1 MNRSE
6 PEANKL
12 AAKRLFTAL
21 QDAQADVIKEL
32 ISDGLVDHSPMFGRN
47 AFEQENLVEAAAT
60 FKAAF
65 PDVRIDTV
73 HILADGDKVVVH
85 EIVTGTNTGAFR
97 GLAAT
102 GRHMRVQAIHVLR
115 FDGGRV
121 AEHWSTRELDSM
133 IAALPG
139 GLDAR

>member
-1 MNRSE
+1 MSRSE
-6 PEANKL
+6 PEANKR

-21 QDAQADVIKEL
+21 QDADTEVIREL
-32 ISDGLVDHSPMFGRN
+32 IADGLVDHSPMFGRN
-47 AFEQENLVEAAAT
+47 AFERDNLIEAATT
-60 FKAAF
+60 FRAAF
-65 PDVRIDTV
+65 PDVRINTM
-73 HILADGDKVVVH
+73 HIVAEGDRVVVH
-85 EIVTGTNTGAFR
+85 EIVTGTNTGAFH

-102 GRHMRVQAIHVLR
+102 GRRMRVQAIHVLR

-139 GLDAR
+139 GLGAR